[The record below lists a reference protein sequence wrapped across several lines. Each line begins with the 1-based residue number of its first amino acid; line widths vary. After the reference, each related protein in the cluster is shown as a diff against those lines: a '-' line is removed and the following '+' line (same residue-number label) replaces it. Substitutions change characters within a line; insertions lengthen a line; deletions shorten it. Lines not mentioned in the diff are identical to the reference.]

1 MNMEKWTA
9 NKIRKTWLDYFVS
22 NGHYLFPSQSL
33 IPHNDPSLL
42 WINSG
47 VATLKPY
54 FSGTATPP
62 SNRLTSSQRS
72 IRTNDIFN
80 IGVTSRHHTF
90 FEMLGNFSIGD
101 YFKKE
106 AIHFAYDLLVNH
118 YHLDVN
124 RLYFT
129 VFEEDDDAYQAWLN
143 HGINPKKITKCNR
156 DRNFWDVGSGP
167 CGPCTEIYYDRGEKF
182 DPNNIGEKL
191 FFEDIENDRYVEIW
205 NVVFS
210 QFNNNGKNEYTE
222 LARKNIDTG
231 AGLERLAS
239 VLQSTPTN
247 YDTDLFLPI
256 IKTIEKYSKSF
267 KYDVDAY
274 FTQDK
279 VQKNINRN
287 FIIIADHIK
296 ACVFAIADGAVPSA
310 KERGAVLRKLI
321 RRSII
326 CAKFLELSNDFL
338 TPTIHSIIETMS
350 EFYPYLIKNEK
361 IINEVILQEQ
371 KLFSQTFN
379 KGYELYIKALNNS
392 NELDAETVFKLSD
405 TYGFPFEVIKNLC
418 EQNNIK
424 FDQHKYDEI
433 VLKHQQISHGNKKIK
448 AMVQQNENLM
458 NFKLNSLFIYDI
470 LQLKDSKIIALFDQN
485 YEPLISINNGNCWIV
500 FDKTCFYATSGG
512 QEHDLGLIKIN
523 NQELSVANV
532 IKAPNGQYLHLINTQ
547 NKITVG
553 DTADLFVD
561 ELNRKLTSCN
571 HSCEHLLQKALQTVV
586 SDSIHQEGASK
597 NAQKFTFDF
606 SYQSKLTKDQLI
618 EVENKVNE
626 YIGSKQKVETKMM
639 TLDDAK
645 KIHAQA
651 HFEKIYAK
659 INGLLRVVIMD
670 GITSEVCGG
679 THPKNLGEIEQF
691 MIAKYETKGS
701 GSYRIEGITTN
712 NTIKRFI
719 ESNIQTIKN
728 SIQKTVNELKRLK
741 VNESEY
747 KGLIQKLDFSVT
759 RQNYH
764 SLVDQYQ
771 DVKTHLDEI
780 IKVASLNRNANQSK
794 ELKHCFDID
803 KDNTVLTAEVN
814 DIEPKVLS
822 NALNQLANE
831 HTDKAFI
838 AFNIT
843 NDKVRYFVISGKK
856 VVDQDYKANSL
867 IKKINETL
875 KGSGGGSPEFGQ
887 GGCDLDNYKNNIK
900 KLIF

>member
-54 FSGTATPP
+54 FSGTLTPP
-62 SNRLTSSQRS
+62 SNRLTSSQKS

-106 AIHFAYDLLVNH
+106 AIHFAYDLLINH

-124 RLYFT
+124 KLYFT
-129 VFEEDDDAYQAWLN
+129 IFEEDNDAYQAWLS
-143 HGINPKKITKCNR
+143 HGINPNKIVKCNR

-256 IKTIEKYSKSF
+256 IITIEKHSKSF
-267 KYDVDAY
+267 KYDVNAY

-279 VQKNINRN
+279 NQKNINRN

-338 TPTIHSIIETMS
+338 TPTIHAIIETMS
-350 EFYPYLIKNEK
+350 EFYPYLVKNEE
-361 IINEVILQEQ
+361 IINQVILHEQ
-371 KLFSQTFN
+371 KLFNQTFN
-379 KGYELYIKALNNS
+379 KGYDLYVKALNNS
-392 NELDAETVFKLSD
+392 NKLDAETVFKLTD

-424 FDQHKYDEI
+424 FDQNKYDEI
-433 VLKHQQISHGNKKIK
+433 VLKHQEISHGNKKIK

-458 NFKLNSLFIYDI
+458 NFKLNSLFTYDEFE
-470 LQLKDSKIIALFDQN
+470 LKDSKIIAIFDEN
-485 YEPLISINNGNCWIV
+485 YEPITTIDKGNCWIA

-523 NQELSVANV
+523 NHEISVANV
-532 IKAPNGQYLHLINTQ
+532 IKSPNGQHLHLISTQ
-547 NKITVG
+547 NKIAVG
-553 DTADLFVD
+553 DVADLFTD
-561 ELNRKLTSCN
+561 KLNRKLTSCN

-597 NAQKFTFDF
+597 NSQRLTFDF
-606 SYQSKLTKDQLI
+606 SYQSKLTNEQLS
-618 EVENKVNE
+618 EVENKINE
-626 YIGSKQKVETKMM
+626 FINSKQEVVTKMM
-639 TLDDAK
+639 TLEDAK
-645 KIHAQA
+645 KMHAQA
-651 HFEKIYAK
+651 HFEKIYEK
-659 INGLLRVVIMD
+659 INGLLRVVIMGD
-670 GITSEVCGG
+670 ITSEVCGG
-679 THPKNLGEIEQF
+679 THVKNLNDIEQF
-691 MIAKYETKGS
+691 MIVKYETKGS

-712 NTIKRFI
+712 NTINKFI
-719 ESNIQTIKN
+719 ESNV
-728 SIQKTVNELKRLK
+728 QKFKENIDIAVNELNELK

-747 KGLIQKLDFSVT
+747 KNLIQKLDFSVT
-759 RQNYH
+759 RENYH
-764 SLVDQYQ
+764 NLVNLYQ
-771 DVKTHLDEI
+771 DVKTHLDEL
-780 IKVASLNRNANQSK
+780 IKTANINKNANQSK
-794 ELKHCFDID
+794 ELKNNF
-803 KDNTVLTAEVN
+803 NFETENAVLTAEFN
-814 DIEPKVLS
+814 DIEPKVLT
-822 NALNQLANE
+822 NTLNQLANE
-831 HTDKAFI
+831 HADKAFI
-838 AFNIT
+838 AFNII

-856 VVDQDYKANSL
+856 VVDQKYKANSL
-867 IKKINETL
+867 IAKLNEL
-875 KGSGGGSPEFGQ
+875 FKGSGGGSPAFGQ
-887 GGCDLDNYKNNIK
+887 GGCDLESFKSNIK
-900 KLIF
+900 NLTL